1 MVENL
6 IIGLVFLGA
15 VVYLFT
21 VVRKQFSTK
30 SEGCAKGC
38 GGACSTTEAKKTDT
52 RLPEKQHAV

>member
-6 IIGLVFLGA
+6 IIGFVFLGA

-30 SEGCAKGC
+30 SAGCAKGC
-38 GGACSTTEAKKTDT
+38 GGACSTTESEKTDT
-52 RLPEKQHAV
+52 RLPEKQQAV